1 MIKIISVELE
11 MDTDDIIDL
20 GIEYEEEQEWDEEYN
35 EVTDEAD
42 TVSDIKPE
50 LKRLYQQH
58 PECNLDYIEQVIPKI
73 PLQYIPPGGDKAD
86 SNHRTYPFLT
96 NFEKT
101 KIIGLRA
108 NQLSKGSIPF
118 ISVPKHITDVKDIA
132 KLELEQK
139 RLPYIIKRPLPNG
152 QFEYWRLSD
161 LLIL

>member
-1 MIKIISVELE
+1 MNTDEL
-11 MDTDDIIDL
+11 IDV
-20 GIEYEEEQEWDEEYN
+20 GVDYEETDEWDEDYN
-35 EVTDEAD
+35 DGEEIIEEVASE
-42 TVSDIKPE
+42 VKPE

-73 PLQYIPPGGDKAD
+73 PLQFVPPGGEKAD

-96 NFEKT
+96 NYEKT

-108 NQLSKGSIPF
+108 NQISKGSIPF
-118 ISVPKHITDVKDIA
+118 IAVPKHITDVKDIA

-139 RLPYIIKRPLPNG
+139 RLPFIIKRPLPNG
-152 QFEYWRLSD
+152 QFEYWRLAD

>member
-1 MIKIISVELE
+1 MDADEL
-11 MDTDDIIDL
+11 
-20 GIEYEEEQEWDEEYN
+20 IETGADYDEGEEWDEEYDQTEEQQEEGSS
-35 EVTDEAD
+35 EV
-42 TVSDIKPE
+42 KPE

-73 PLQYIPPGGDKAD
+73 PLQFVPPGGDKAD

-96 NFEKT
+96 NYERT

-108 NQLSKGSIPF
+108 NQLSKGSAPF
-118 ISVPKHITDVKDIA
+118 VAVPKHITDVKDIA

-139 RLPYIIKRPLPNG
+139 RLPFIIKRPLPNG
-152 QFEYWRLSD
+152 QFEYWRLAD

>member
-1 MIKIISVELE
+1 MDADELIE
-11 MDTDDIIDL
+11 T
-20 GIEYEEEQEWDEEYN
+20 GAEYEEEEEWDDEYN
-35 EVTDEAD
+35 EAEEQEEAA
-42 TVSDIKPE
+42 SEIKPE

-73 PLQYIPPGGDKAD
+73 PLQFIPPGGDKAD

-96 NFEKT
+96 NYERT

-108 NQLSKGSIPF
+108 NQLSKGSVPF
-118 ISVPKHITDVKDIA
+118 IAVPKHIPDVKEIA

-152 QFEYWRLSD
+152 QFEYWRLTD

>member
-1 MIKIISVELE
+1 MDADELIE
-11 MDTDDIIDL
+11 TGGDYEDDVS
-20 GIEYEEEQEWDEEYN
+20 EEEYDGEEVQDEEGAS
-35 EVTDEAD
+35 EV
-42 TVSDIKPE
+42 KPE

-73 PLQYIPPGGDKAD
+73 PLQFVPPGGDKAD

-108 NQLSKGSIPF
+108 NQISKGSVPF
-118 ISVPKHITDVKDIA
+118 IAVPKHITDVRDIA
-132 KLELEQK
+132 RLELEQK
-139 RLPYIIKRPLPNG
+139 RLPFIIKRPLPNG
-152 QFEYWRLSD
+152 QFEYWRLTD

>member
-1 MIKIISVELE
+1 MDADEIIES
-11 MDTDDIIDL
+11 
-20 GIEYEEEQEWDEEYN
+20 GIEYDEENEWDDEYDETEEQE
-35 EVTDEAD
+35 EAP
-42 TVSDIKPE
+42 SEIKPE

-58 PECNLDYIEQVIPKI
+58 PECNLDYIEQVLPKI
-73 PLQYIPPGGDKAD
+73 PLQFIPPGGEKAD

-108 NQLSKGSIPF
+108 NQISKGSVPF
-118 ISVPKHITDVKDIA
+118 IAVPKHITDVKDIA

-139 RLPYIIKRPLPNG
+139 RLPFIIKRPLPNG
-152 QFEYWRLSD
+152 QFEYWRLAD

>member
-1 MIKIISVELE
+1 MDADELNE
-11 MDTDDIIDL
+11 IGGEYQED
-20 GIEYEEEQEWDEEYN
+20 GEWEEEYEQTEEQEEGPS
-35 EVTDEAD
+35 EV
-42 TVSDIKPE
+42 KPE

-73 PLQYIPPGGDKAD
+73 TPKYIPPGGDKAD

-108 NQLSKGSIPF
+108 NQISKGSIPF
-118 ISVPKHITDVKDIA
+118 ISVPKHITDVRDIA
-132 KLELEQK
+132 RLELEQK
-139 RLPYIIKRPLPNG
+139 RLPFIVKRPLPNG
-152 QFEYWRLSD
+152 QFEYWRLAD

>member
-1 MIKIISVELE
+1 MDADEL
-11 MDTDDIIDL
+11 IDN
-20 GIEYEEEQEWDEEYN
+20 GAEYEEEEEWDNEYN
-35 EVTDEAD
+35 EGEEQEEVASE
-42 TVSDIKPE
+42 VKPE

-73 PLQYIPPGGDKAD
+73 PLQYIPPGGEKAD

-101 KIIGLRA
+101 KIVGLRA

-118 ISVPKHITDVKDIA
+118 IAVPKHITDVRDIA
-132 KLELEQK
+132 RLELEQK
-139 RLPYIIKRPLPNG
+139 RLPFIIKRPLPNG
-152 QFEYWRLSD
+152 QFEYWRLTD

>member
-1 MIKIISVELE
+1 MDADEL
-11 MDTDDIIDL
+11 
-20 GIEYEEEQEWDEEYN
+20 IETGGDYEENEEWDEEYN
-35 EVTDEAD
+35 EAEEQEEGASEV
-42 TVSDIKPE
+42 KPE

-73 PLQYIPPGGDKAD
+73 PLQFVPPGGDKAD

-96 NFEKT
+96 NFERT

-108 NQLSKGSIPF
+108 NQISKGSAPF
-118 ISVPKHITDVKDIA
+118 IDVPKHITDVKDIA

-139 RLPYIIKRPLPNG
+139 RLPFIIKRPLPNG
-152 QFEYWRLSD
+152 QFEYWKLAD

>member
-1 MIKIISVELE
+1 
-11 MDTDDIIDL
+11 MDTDELIDIGVEYDEEEWDD
-20 GIEYEEEQEWDEEYN
+20 EYEDEEQQEESAS
-35 EVTDEAD
+35 EV
-42 TVSDIKPE
+42 KPE

-73 PLQYIPPGGDKAD
+73 QPQYLPPGGDKTD

-118 ISVPKHITDVKDIA
+118 IAVPKHITDVRDIA
-132 KLELEQK
+132 RLELEQK
-139 RLPYIIKRPLPNG
+139 RLPFIVKRPLPNG
-152 QFEYWRLSD
+152 QFEYWRLTD
-161 LLIL
+161 LLLL